1 MHQYGMFLPL
11 SPLCIPVFIV
21 CQTQCSTP
29 VHHVC
34 ISVTSRFFQI
44 FHTPLFWRSGIAA
57 RFCCPTSNP
66 AVTNCLYLF
75 IGVVTSFTINTNFAV
90 WILGMHFYWDRGSML
105 LVKFCFH
112 FTLNFID
119 SIKMERLKS
128 KKKKQKADS
137 NPTQACWDVRSLNHY
152 AIA

>member
-1 MHQYGMFLPL
+1 MHQCGMFLSL
-11 SPLCIPVFIV
+11 SLLCIPVFIV
-21 CQTQCSTP
+21 CQTQCTTP

-34 ISVTSRFFQI
+34 ISVTSRFFQV

-57 RFCCPTSNP
+57 RFCCPASNS
-66 AVTNCLYLF
+66 AVPSCLYLF
-75 IGVVTSFTINTNFAV
+75 IRVVTSFAINTNFAV

-119 SIKMERLKS
+119 SIKMERLKFKKRS
-128 KKKKQKADS
+128 KKLIQ
-137 NPTQACWDVRSLNHY
+137 TQHQLAERLG
-152 AIA
+152 A